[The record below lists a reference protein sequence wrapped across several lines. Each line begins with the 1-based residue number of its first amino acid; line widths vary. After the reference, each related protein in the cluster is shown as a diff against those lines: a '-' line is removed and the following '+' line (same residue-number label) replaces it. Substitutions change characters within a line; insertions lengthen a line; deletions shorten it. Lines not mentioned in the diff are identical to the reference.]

1 MVYGRNRMVS
11 KKNFLNK
18 ISNGIERNINKFNL
32 LVLAT
37 SLITLNPVF
46 IGIGTFNVAVT
57 NLSNYGTFIKL
68 RERKIKKINEVID
81 SLNSLP
87 ENEKDEEVNET
98 IDKLL
103 STKELY
109 EKEILRLKALKA
121 ELYKKSINKKA
132 KKLSKPIIKKQKSK
146 K

>member
-1 MVYGRNRMVS
+1 MVS

>member
-1 MVYGRNRMVS
+1 MGN

-37 SLITLNPVF
+37 SLLTLNTVF

-68 RERKIKKINEVID
+68 RERKIKK
-81 SLNSLP
+81 
-87 ENEKDEEVNET
+87 
-98 IDKLL
+98 
-103 STKELY
+103 
-109 EKEILRLKALKA
+109 LK
-121 ELYKKSINKKA
+121 N
-132 KKLSKPIIKKQKSK
+132 
-146 K
+146 

>member
-68 RERKIKKINEVID
+68 RERKIKK
-81 SLNSLP
+81 
-87 ENEKDEEVNET
+87 
-98 IDKLL
+98 
-103 STKELY
+103 
-109 EKEILRLKALKA
+109 LK
-121 ELYKKSINKKA
+121 N
-132 KKLSKPIIKKQKSK
+132 
-146 K
+146 

>member
-1 MVYGRNRMVS
+1 MVS

-132 KKLSKPIIKKQKSK
+132 KKLSKPITKKLKG
-146 K
+146 

>member
-37 SLITLNPVF
+37 SLITLNTVF

-68 RERKIKKINEVID
+68 RERKIKK
-81 SLNSLP
+81 
-87 ENEKDEEVNET
+87 
-98 IDKLL
+98 
-103 STKELY
+103 
-109 EKEILRLKALKA
+109 LK
-121 ELYKKSINKKA
+121 N
-132 KKLSKPIIKKQKSK
+132 
-146 K
+146 